1 MPVGTEK
8 PVGYPSRVMSD
19 LNARVARR
27 ALRALV
33 LTPVVLVPAVAAP
46 ALAAP
51 PSTWPDP
58 EPVGALD
65 YLMVLLIIPLGLALL
80 ITLLAYVPSMV
91 KGEKYT
97 PGRAWRN
104 ENEWFGG
111 PKDGLEATD
120 TTEVPADAERGG
132 ASARW

>member
-1 MPVGTEK
+1 LGTLL
-8 PVGYPSRVMSD
+8 PVMSD

-27 ALRALV
+27 FLRALA
-33 LTPVVLVPAVAAP
+33 LTPAVLLPLVSAP
-46 ALAAP
+46 ALAVP

-58 EPVGALD
+58 EPVGALE
-65 YLMVLLIIPLGLALL
+65 YLLVLLVIPLGLALL
-80 ITLLAYVPSMV
+80 ITVLTYVPAMV

-97 PGRAWRN
+97 PGRSWRN

-111 PKDGLEATD
+111 PKDGLEASD
-120 TTEVPADAERGG
+120 KAEVPSDADRGG